1 MEQLRAFWRS
11 GMLRTVLVVLLLLSL
26 IPLLLLGGLSLWGN
40 TRVTQGVTTLEDG
53 GLDTKA
59 LSTLHDLERSV
70 SRLNWV
76 SLGVLVLALGGIA
89 VAGVFLSRYLAR
101 PLLLLGD
108 VARKVSVGDYSQDV
122 TRLIGPRRDE
132 IGEFAEAFNLMV
144 AMIEAREV
152 NLRAQVQRLKI
163 EIDEARK
170 QQQVSEITESDYFRE
185 LRESAQRM
193 REQAGERAAGRDSSE
208 SQDES

>member
-1 MEQLRAFWRS
+1 MEQLRAFLRS
-11 GMLRTVLVVLLLLSL
+11 GMLRTLLVVLLALSL
-26 IPLLLLGGLSLWGN
+26 TPLLVTSGLSLWDNARLNESVASLEEG
-40 TRVTQGVTTLEDG
+40 GVDAAAMSTLED
-53 GLDTKA
+53 LQTD
-59 LSTLHDLERSV
+59 V
-70 SRLNWV
+70 SRRNWI
-76 SLGVLVLALGGIA
+76 SLVVFVLALGGI
-89 VAGVFLSRYLAR
+89 VGAGVFLSRYLAR

-108 VARKVSVGDYSQDV
+108 VARKVSAGDYSQDV

-170 QQQVSEITESDYFRE
+170 QQQVAEITDSEYFRQ

-193 REQAGERAAGRDSSE
+193 REQAGRRAEGSSPDPEAE
-208 SQDES
+208 S